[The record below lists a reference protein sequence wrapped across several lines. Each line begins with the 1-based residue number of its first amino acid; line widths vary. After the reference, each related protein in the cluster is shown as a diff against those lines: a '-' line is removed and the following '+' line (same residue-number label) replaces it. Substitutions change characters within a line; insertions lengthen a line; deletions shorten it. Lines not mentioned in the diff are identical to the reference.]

1 MRTRH
6 WLKSLLDGA
15 LWTATAAVGLAPAGA
30 GWAQDGYGGG
40 YTPYIDPGSPAAA
53 QYAPAYSGIE
63 AAGWPPGAT
72 QWPYISPHAA
82 PAIDQ
87 HSYQNGF
94 WFNEK
99 IIGKRKYYAYLA
111 GGLSS
116 YADPDDVLVG
126 DPNAPR
132 DFRNISVVG
141 GGGGAGNLTGN
152 REVFAAHDW
161 SEVEDTMSGGTF
173 QGMLGW
179 FNEDDS
185 GWFAQGFWAEEGVS
199 SLNLIDPVGDPQRPV
214 DTLRARAGIPIFDG
228 STDTITLPPNPP
240 DTTGITITGAGVI
253 PYDMYYR
260 LAWQSQAYG
269 AGLGFY
275 VDPLFRGG
283 AFKLRPVLGLKYMN
297 VRENATFE
305 GGDSSLNYTIDG
317 DSLAPVTGSVTG
329 TPLIFDSELRSNTKS
344 QLAGPELGLRLD
356 VGSERFNI
364 WTQSKLGIWANH
376 STRELDGFGIGR
388 PLGAALPIPTT
399 PTPDDATI
407 TGFHDQDT
415 TTHVSPAFE
424 QAVFVRSPLLSY
436 VPIINKAKVF
446 EQAQF
451 QMGYTFLVV
460 GAMYRPGN
468 VIDWRGFPQF
478 PELNSNRTTWYMTTW
493 SWGVEWTY

>member
-6 WLKSLLDGA
+6 WLKSLLGGA
-15 LWTATAAVGLAPAGA
+15 LWTATAAVGLAPSGL
-30 GWAQDGYGGG
+30 GFAQDGYAGG

-53 QYAPAYSGIE
+53 QYAPNYSGIE
-63 AAGWPPGAT
+63 AAGYPPGAS
-72 QWPYISPHAA
+72 QWPYISPHTA
-82 PAIDQ
+82 PGVDQ

-94 WFNEK
+94 WYNEK
-99 IIGKRKYYAYLA
+99 IQNNRKYYAFLA
-111 GGLSS
+111 GSMNTYG
-116 YADPDDVLVG
+116 DPDDVLVG
-126 DPNAPR
+126 DPDAPR
-132 DFRNISVVG
+132 DFRALTVVG
-141 GGGGAGNLTGN
+141 GGGGGTGTGF

-161 SEVEDTMSGGTF
+161 SEVEDSLSGGGF

-185 GWFAQGFWAEEGVS
+185 GWFASGFWAEEGIA
-199 SLNLIDPVGDPQRPV
+199 SLNLIDPVGDPSRPV
-214 DTLRARAGIPIFDG
+214 DTLRAYAGIPIFDG
-228 STDTITLPPNPP
+228 STDTVTLPPVPP
-240 DTTGITITGAGVI
+240 NTTGVTVTGAGVI

-269 AGLGFY
+269 IGAGY
-275 VDPLFRGG
+275 YTMPLLRGDTM
-283 AFKLRPVLGLKYMN
+283 KLRPMLGLRYLN

-305 GGDSSLNYTIDG
+305 GGDSSLDYTIDG
-317 DSLAPVTGSVTG
+317 DTLSPVAGSVTG
-329 TPLIFDSELRSNTKS
+329 TPDVFASELRANTKS

-356 VGSERFNI
+356 VGGDRFLI

-388 PLGAALPIPTT
+388 TLGAAEPVPTT
-399 PTPDDATI
+399 PTPNDANI
-407 TGFHDQDT
+407 TAFHDQDT

-424 QAVFVRSPLLSY
+424 QGIFVRSALLSY
-436 VPIINKAKVF
+436 VPGIRKIKAF

-451 QMGYTFLVV
+451 QTGYTFLVV

-468 VIDWRGFPQF
+468 VIDWKGFPQF
-478 PELNSNRTTWYMTTW
+478 PELNSERTTWYMTTW